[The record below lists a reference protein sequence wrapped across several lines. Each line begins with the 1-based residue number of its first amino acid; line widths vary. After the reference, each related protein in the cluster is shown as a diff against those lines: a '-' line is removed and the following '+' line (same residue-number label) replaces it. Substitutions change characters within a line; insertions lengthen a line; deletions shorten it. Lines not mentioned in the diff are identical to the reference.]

1 MVKIYDEFYAKIN
14 KKVYFTTSWDDGGI
28 YDMKLAE
35 LLLKY
40 GIKATFYIPIKNVE
54 GRKTLSAKQ
63 IQEISQYFEIG
74 SHTYSHVRLTSIP
87 YHIAREE
94 IKMGKSELE
103 QIVGKSITAF
113 CPPGGKWNKYILQLA
128 KKENFLFLRS
138 TGYMRMKT
146 IKEKNNNLLHTTLQF
161 YPHKLYT
168 YLISIFKKVDVEGM
182 KLILENFKGTSDWNR
197 FSRKLLYKCI
207 VDGGVFHLWGHSW
220 EIEEL
225 NLWGTLES
233 FLKDLISEKN
243 KIIFC
248 INSEV
253 WENENK

>member
-1 MVKIYDEFYAKIN
+1 MN
-14 KKVYFTTSWDDGGI
+14 KKVYFTTSWDDGSI

-74 SHTYSHVRLTSIP
+74 SHTYSHVRLTSIL
-87 YHIAREE
+87 YQIAREE

-103 QIVGKSITAF
+103 HIVGKSITAF
-113 CPPGGKWNKYILQLA
+113 CPPGGNWNKYILQLA
-128 KKENFLFLRS
+128 KEENILFLRS
-138 TGYMRMKT
+138 TGYMRMRT
-146 IKEKNNNLLHTTLQF
+146 LKEKNNNLLHTTLQL
-161 YPHKLYT
+161 YPHKLYS
-168 YLISIFKKVDVEGM
+168 YLISTVRRVDIEGM
-182 KLILENFKGTSDWNR
+182 KLILENFKWISEWNR
-197 FSRKLLYKCI
+197 FSRKLLYNSK
-207 VDGGVFHLWGHSW
+207 VEGGVFHLWGHSW

-248 INSEV
+248 TNSEV
-253 WENENK
+253 WENDNI